1 MKLFNYWGFIG
12 SLTEIEDYVRIFDD
26 NYWNGEPVPFEADV
40 YGLISGRHEMPVKK
54 FILKYIVFGPASYIN
69 MEEEAIKTLESQKT
83 KDSILI
89 YVTGYTPAT
98 IAAINAAKSVGYS
111 QIILK
116 HHDKDSSLYLDQW
129 VY

>member
-1 MKLFNYWGFIG
+1 M
-12 SLTEIEDYVRIFDD
+12 
-26 NYWNGEPVPFEADV
+26 
-40 YGLISGRHEMPVKK
+40 YGLIDGRHKMPVKK
-54 FILKYIVFGPASYIN
+54 FILSDIKFGPTSYHD
-69 MEEEAIKTLESQKT
+69 MEEEAIRKLESQKT
-83 KDSILI
+83 NNSILI

-116 HHDKDSSLYLDQW
+116 HHDKDSNLYLDQW

>member
-12 SLTEIEDYVRIFDD
+12 SLTEIEDYVRIFD
-26 NYWNGEPVPFEADV
+26 NNFWNGEPIPFEVDV
-40 YGLISGRHEMPVKK
+40 YGLISGRHEMPVKN
-54 FILKYIVFGPASYIN
+54 FILTQITFGPTSYHD
-69 MEEEAIKTLESQKT
+69 MEETAIRKLESQKT
-83 KDSILI
+83 NNSILI

-116 HHDKDSSLYLDQW
+116 HHDKDSNIYLDQW

>member
-1 MKLFNYWGFIG
+1 
-12 SLTEIEDYVRIFDD
+12 
-26 NYWNGEPVPFEADV
+26 
-40 YGLISGRHEMPVKK
+40 
-54 FILKYIVFGPASYIN
+54 
-69 MEEEAIKTLESQKT
+69 MEEEAIKVLASQKT
-83 KDSILI
+83 NNAILI

-116 HHDKDSSLYLDQW
+116 HHDKDSNLYLDQW

>member
-1 MKLFNYWGFIG
+1 MRLFNYWGFIG
-12 SLTEIEDYVRIFDD
+12 TLTEIEDYVRIFDN

-40 YGLISGRHEMPVKK
+40 YGLISGRHEMPVKN
-54 FILKYIVFGPASYIN
+54 FILEKIVFGPTSYHD
-69 MEEEAIKTLESQKT
+69 MEEVAIKILELQKT
-83 KDSILI
+83 NDSIIL

-98 IAAINAAKSVGYS
+98 IAAINAAKTVGYE

-116 HHDKDSSLYLDQW
+116 HHDRDTDLYLDQW

>member
-1 MKLFNYWGFIG
+1 MKLYNYWGFIG
-12 SLTEIEDYVRIFDD
+12 SLTEIEDYVRIFDND
-26 NYWNGEPVPFEADV
+26 FWNGEPIPFTADV

-54 FILKYIVFGPASYIN
+54 FILDKITFGPTSYHD
-69 MEEEAIKTLESQKT
+69 MEEEAIKTLEPQKT
-83 KDSILI
+83 NSSIII

-98 IAAINAAKSVGYS
+98 IAAINAAKTVGYD

-116 HHDKDSSLYLDQW
+116 HHDKDSGLYLDQW

>member
-1 MKLFNYWGFIG
+1 MKLYNYWGFIG
-12 SLTEIEDYVRIFDD
+12 SLAEIEDYVRIFDD
-26 NYWNGEPVPFEADV
+26 KYWNGEPVPFEADV

-54 FILKYIVFGPASYIN
+54 FILSDIKFGPTSYHD
-69 MEEEAIKTLESQKT
+69 MEEEAVKVLEPQKT
-83 KDSILI
+83 NSSIII

-98 IAAINAAKSVGYS
+98 IAAINAARTVGYS

-116 HHDKDSSLYLDQW
+116 HHDRDSNLYLDQW